1 MLFNREIDFCI
12 RFGSSNVILL
22 IVLFF
27 QADVAVMVVN
37 ATRGEF
43 EAGFD
48 SGGQTREHAVL
59 VRSLGV
65 NQLLVAVN
73 KLDTVDWS
81 QERFDFI
88 VEKLKHFLKV
98 RKKMV
103 LFIHLYNYQLN
114 LHRSRIIQVV
124 KFIWIFTLNFTILK
138 QFIASNR
145 DKIYC

>member
-124 KFIWIFTLNFTILK
+124 KFVWIFTWNFTILV

-145 DKIYC
+145 DKIY

>member
-1 MLFNREIDFCI
+1 MNFKFLGFDFTN
-12 RFGSSNVILL
+12 FFFLL
-22 IVLFF
+22 QNF

-88 VEKLKHFLKV
+88 VDKLKHFLKV
-98 RKKMV
+98 R
-103 LFIHLYNYQLN
+103 
-114 LHRSRIIQVV
+114 
-124 KFIWIFTLNFTILK
+124 
-138 QFIASNR
+138 
-145 DKIYC
+145 

>member
-1 MLFNREIDFCI
+1 MHDGVLV
-12 RFGSSNVILL
+12 GPLLKQSLL
-22 IVLFF
+22 IILFLLF

-65 NQLLVAVN
+65 SQLIVAVN

-81 QERFDFI
+81 QDRFIFI
-88 VEKLKHFLKV
+88 VEKLKQFLKV
-98 RKKMV
+98 
-103 LFIHLYNYQLN
+103 N
-114 LHRSRIIQVV
+114 IQ
-124 KFIWIFTLNFTILK
+124 
-138 QFIASNR
+138 
-145 DKIYC
+145 KIDTY

>member
-1 MLFNREIDFCI
+1 MAWTFYFLARSLDVFCFDFTIIIFC
-12 RFGSSNVILL
+12 
-22 IVLFF
+22 F

-88 VEKLKHFLKV
+88 VDKLKHFLKV
-98 RKKMV
+98 R
-103 LFIHLYNYQLN
+103 
-114 LHRSRIIQVV
+114 
-124 KFIWIFTLNFTILK
+124 
-138 QFIASNR
+138 
-145 DKIYC
+145 

>member
-1 MLFNREIDFCI
+1 MTKIVDFI
-12 RFGSSNVILL
+12 KNGDDFTNFFYV
-22 IVLFF
+22 F

-48 SGGQTREHAVL
+48 AGGQTREHAVL

-65 NQLLVAVN
+65 SQLLVAVN

-88 VEKLKHFLKV
+88 VEKLKQFLKV
-98 RKKMV
+98 
-103 LFIHLYNYQLN
+103 
-114 LHRSRIIQVV
+114 S
-124 KFIWIFTLNFTILK
+124 
-138 QFIASNR
+138 
-145 DKIYC
+145 

>member
-1 MLFNREIDFCI
+1 MAWTFYFLARCLDVFCFDFTIIIFC
-12 RFGSSNVILL
+12 
-22 IVLFF
+22 F

-88 VEKLKHFLKV
+88 VDKLKHFLKV
-98 RKKMV
+98 R
-103 LFIHLYNYQLN
+103 
-114 LHRSRIIQVV
+114 
-124 KFIWIFTLNFTILK
+124 
-138 QFIASNR
+138 
-145 DKIYC
+145 

>member
-145 DKIYC
+145 DKIY

>member
-114 LHRSRIIQVV
+114 LHRSCIIQVV
-124 KFIWIFTLNFTILK
+124 KFVWIFT
-138 QFIASNR
+138 
-145 DKIYC
+145 

>member
-1 MLFNREIDFCI
+1 
-12 RFGSSNVILL
+12 
-22 IVLFF
+22 
-27 QADVAVMVVN
+27 MVVN

-114 LHRSRIIQVV
+114 LHRSCIIQVV
-124 KFIWIFTLNFTILK
+124 KFVWIFT
-138 QFIASNR
+138 
-145 DKIYC
+145 